1 MVCLLLAA
9 LLVVGLVSVHEDRA
23 QVTAIGASLQR
34 IEVNQGV
41 LIREANSIEVAH
53 PPAVVAPTA
62 VSSAPKPKPTKP
74 KASPK
79 PCCEPQMLTVMDQ
92 TVVCCCAK

>member
-9 LLVVGLVSVHEDRA
+9 LLVVGLVSVHEA
-23 QVTAIGASLQR
+23 QAQFTAIGASLQR

-41 LIREANSIEVAH
+41 LIREVNSIEVER
-53 PPAVVAPTA
+53 PAVVAPTA

-79 PCCEPQMLTVMDQ
+79 PCCEPQVLTVMGQ